1 MRKTFHILM
10 LVVVSVLTAACEKDL
25 PLYDD
30 PTCRINFYYPTC
42 TSTEMFD
49 STLTRTPYS
58 FVYAGATVTTDTI
71 WVEVE
76 TMGFTSDKD
85 RPVSLEQLDT
95 TACMAVPGKHY
106 VAFDDPSMASYYVIP
121 AGKARATLPIVVLRD
136 ASLKDTSVVLK
147 FTFRENEYFHH
158 GYPVFQTRVITITD
172 RLSEPSAWNK
182 QYYYDTSHPSWGT
195 YSFADYF
202 GAYGPVKHQFLID
215 QNGKAWDDDY
225 ITSLMEGDSNY
236 LNYLMQEMQKAL
248 AKLNAER
255 QAQGLD
261 VLREADGTEVT
272 IGNSD

>member
-10 LVVVSVLTAACEKDL
+10 LVVVAVLTAACEKDL
-25 PLYDD
+25 PVYDD

-42 TSTEMFD
+42 TSTEKFD

-58 FVYAGATVTTDTI
+58 FVYAGAAVTTDTI

-182 QYYYDTSHPSWGT
+182 QYYYDPSHPSWGT
-195 YSFADYF
+195 YSFANYF